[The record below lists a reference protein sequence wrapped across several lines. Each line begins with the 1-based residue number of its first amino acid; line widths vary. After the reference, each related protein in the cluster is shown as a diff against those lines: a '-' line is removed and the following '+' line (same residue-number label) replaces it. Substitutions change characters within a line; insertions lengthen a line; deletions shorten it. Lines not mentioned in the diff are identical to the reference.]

1 MGCMNARSSIK
12 EQIQRV
18 REEAIVTAVNRLL
31 ATKGYD
37 AMTVDEVAAEAGMAK
52 ASLYKL
58 FTSKEELAGAAM
70 VGVLDRALGF
80 VDSLRSAAEQS
91 VESGGAISALDQL
104 KAVVRWAMRTQLE
117 GEMPSLPAQ
126 NSNLSASLQSNDAY
140 MDRLIALSNRLSIW
154 ITEAQT
160 SGQLPRHLPA
170 ELVLYTLFA
179 RACDPVLGLLKESGQ
194 YSDDQII
201 EWVTSTTFYGLVGPS
216 AVPVAR

>member
-1 MGCMNARSSIK
+1 MTSRSSIK

-18 REEAIVTAVNRLL
+18 REQAIVAAVNRLL

-70 VGVLDRALGF
+70 VGVLDRALAF
-80 VDSLRSAAEQS
+80 VDGLRDTAAQAAE
-91 VESGGAISALDQL
+91 GGTPVRPLDQL
-104 KAVVRWAMRTQLE
+104 KAVTCWAMQTQLE

-160 SGQLPRHLPA
+160 SGQLQPTLPA

-179 RACDPVLGLLKESGQ
+179 RACDPVVALLKESGQ
-194 YSDDQII
+194 YTHAQII
-201 EWVTSTTFYGLVGPS
+201 DWVTSTTFDGL
-216 AVPVAR
+216 AAAR

>member
-1 MGCMNARSSIK
+1 MTSRSSIK

-18 REEAIVTAVNRLL
+18 REQAIVAAVNRLL

-70 VGVLDRALGF
+70 VGLLDRALAF
-80 VDSLRSAAEQS
+80 VDGLRDTAAQAAEAGTP
-91 VESGGAISALDQL
+91 VRPLDQL
-104 KAVVRWAMRTQLE
+104 KAVTCWAMQTQLE

-160 SGQLPRHLPA
+160 SGQLQPALPA

-179 RACDPVLGLLKESGQ
+179 RACDPVVALLKESGQ
-194 YSDDQII
+194 YTHAQII
-201 EWVTSTTFYGLVGPS
+201 DWVTSTTFDGLATPD
-216 AVPVAR
+216 

>member
-1 MGCMNARSSIK
+1 MPMTSRSSIK
-12 EQIQRV
+12 QQIQRV
-18 REEAIVTAVNRLL
+18 REQAIVAAVNRLL

-70 VGVLDRALGF
+70 VGVLDRALAF
-80 VDSLRSAAEQS
+80 VDGLRDEAAQAAEA
-91 VESGGAISALDQL
+91 GIPIRPLNQL
-104 KAVVRWAMRTQLE
+104 KAVTRWAMQTQLE

-160 SGQLPRHLPA
+160 SGQLQAALPA

-179 RACDPVLGLLKESGQ
+179 RACDPVVALLKESGQ
-194 YSDDQII
+194 YTHTQII
-201 EWVTSTTFYGLVGPS
+201 GWVTSTTFDGLADVKS
-216 AVPVAR
+216 MAH